1 MLIQL
6 ISNVKEIVYDEKEKF
21 VEAASSTFQMIIYKY
36 ITSKTNELQIK
47 YITNGKEVNA
57 VENVST
63 YAHTYI

>member
-1 MLIQL
+1 
-6 ISNVKEIVYDEKEKF
+6 VKEIVYDEKEKF

-63 YAHTYI
+63 YAHIYKLTSC